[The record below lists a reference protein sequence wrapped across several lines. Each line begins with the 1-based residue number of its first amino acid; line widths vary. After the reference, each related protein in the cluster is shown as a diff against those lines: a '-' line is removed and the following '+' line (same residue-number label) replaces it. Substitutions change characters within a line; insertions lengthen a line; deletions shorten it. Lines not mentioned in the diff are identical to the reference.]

1 MSQKAIK
8 ITEWTMTIVLALV
21 FTMSAF
27 LKLTQNETALAQ
39 ASSFG
44 IDATTY
50 QFIGIIE
57 IISLILFIVPRTGIL
72 GTMLLVAYLGG
83 AIVTHLQH
91 QQPIAMAVIF
101 QILLWVTAFIRFPEL
116 KQRIFST
123 KRAR

>member
-8 ITEWTMTIVLALV
+8 ITGWTMTIVLALV

-27 LKLTQNETALAQ
+27 LKLTQHETALAQ

-57 IISLILFIVPRTGIL
+57 VISLILFIVPRTGIL

-101 QILLWVTAFIRFPEL
+101 QTLLWITAFIRFPEL
-116 KQRIFST
+116 KQRIFFN
-123 KRAR
+123 